1 MLTID
6 GSQYSGSGTIVR
18 YSVALSA
25 LLREPVRVINVR
37 ENRAQRGLRTQHV
50 ASVLACAAMCG
61 ASTEGVYVDSR
72 EFAFMPGARVS
83 GGTFDW
89 NIGTAGSTTMLALS
103 VLPVACFA
111 DAPVRARIEGGVFQ
125 DFAPSPHHLQHLL
138 APMLRRM
145 NANIDLRVERPG
157 YVPGGAGVIQLTV
170 VPPPNGLTALTLAEA
185 GTVNAVRGIAI
196 ASLLAG
202 RRVADRMAVACEA
215 ALEKAGLACEIERI
229 LDNDARHAGA
239 NLSIWG
245 ESSTGCRFGAGRAGK
260 LGRTSEAIG
269 EYVARTFLADLRN
282 GATVDRHL
290 ADQLVLFA
298 ALARGRSTY
307 TVPEVTDHV
316 LSNLWLVRQFG
327 ATAAVTDAVVA
338 VDGIARAGC
347 VASAPGN
354 DAIGCGDT

>member
-6 GSQYSGSGTIVR
+6 GSQHSGSGTIVR

-25 LLREPVRVINVR
+25 LLHEPVRVINVR
-37 ENRAQRGLRTQHV
+37 ESRAQQGLRTQHA
-50 ASVLACAAMCG
+50 ASVLACAALCD
-61 ASTEGVYVDSR
+61 ASIEGVHVGSR
-72 EFAFMPGARVS
+72 AFTFTPRARVS

-103 VLPVACFA
+103 VVPVACFA
-111 DAPVRARIEGGVFQ
+111 DAPLTARIEGGVFQ
-125 DFAPSPHHLQHLL
+125 DFAPSPHHLRHVV
-138 APMLRRM
+138 APILRRM
-145 NANIDLRVERPG
+145 NADIDLRVERPG
-157 YVPGGAGVIQLTV
+157 YIPGGAGVIQLTV
-170 VPPPNGLTALTLAEA
+170 APPPHGLKSLVLAEA
-185 GTVNAVRGIAI
+185 GSVNTVRGIAM

-202 RRVADRMAVACEA
+202 RRVGDRMAAACEA
-215 ALEKAGLACEIERI
+215 EIEKSAGLTCDIERV

-239 NLSIWG
+239 NLSIWA
-245 ESSTGCRFGAGRAGK
+245 ESSTGCRFGADRAGK

-269 EYVARTFLADLRN
+269 EYVARSFLTDLRS

-298 ALARGRSTY
+298 ALAHGRSTY

-327 ATAAVTDAVVA
+327 ATASLTDRAIA
-338 VDGIARAGC
+338 MDGIALR
-347 VASAPGN
+347 
-354 DAIGCGDT
+354 